1 MINFGLREMKSR
13 TVYIWIGLFLLP
25 LIAAGIFILALRL
38 QGLIRYDPSYFT
50 EHYQELYP
58 SPGAVA
64 SAIELAL
71 HNNTPSVFVELTGLR
86 HKIRPPQANPD
97 IHLMVVLR
105 VTDSGYYQYLFFN
118 VKTYERIVYHIK
130 KVDGRWVMV
139 PRSPYYFLDSGD
151 WLLFFIP
158 AATIWWSLLAVVA
171 VGTAI
176 YRLAARFREQQY
188 RPDQN

>member
-1 MINFGLREMKSR
+1 MKSR

-71 HNNTPSVFVELTGLR
+71 HNNTPSIFAELTGLR
-86 HKIRPPQANPD
+86 HKIRPPQPNPD
-97 IHLMVVLR
+97 IHLMVVLK